1 MTTENGVYDP
11 GRAALVDRR
20 NRQTTFER
28 GVALALATGMLRDL
42 RDLRKL
48 TEGLR
53 WIVDGR
59 GDGRDRPG
67 AGPAAGGHPAGRA
80 HRGPPGGRGGGA
92 MTAPQDIG
100 RLRGQVR
107 VLELATLALMV
118 RAAGRRISPRACVLA
133 LRTARRVPAAG
144 RGWRWTTPGRCCPA
158 GGASAPRGWAMSAVR
173 AARPAE
179 RPEARWERIGPDQA
193 RALLARNRNRRLY
206 PNTVAV
212 YARAMREGTWHGGNA
227 QTIQVDREG
236 YLRDGQHRLHAVLEV
251 GTPQWFLVV
260 RGVDPEVFPVLDIG
274 APRSPGDQVGVAAD
288 ETGDPLLGAG
298 MNSTQQKYA
307 AGAVRLLE
315 RLEQTPRLPQPFA
328 GTWAPKER
336 LTAAEVARAFRERWA
351 PEVVAQI
358 PVAERIKSAHL
369 RGGPGLWAAMLV
381 LLHRVDPADCDRFV
395 EQLVT
400 GANLPAGSA
409 VLALR
414 FRLLPAAEG
423 GRESRAPGA
432 MLARVNEVARAI
444 AYGWRAYR
452 EGRAISRILV
462 QPELPFPYPE

>member
-1 MTTENGVYDP
+1 
-11 GRAALVDRR
+11 
-20 NRQTTFER
+20 
-28 GVALALATGMLRDL
+28 
-42 RDLRKL
+42 
-48 TEGLR
+48 
-53 WIVDGR
+53 
-59 GDGRDRPG
+59 
-67 AGPAAGGHPAGRA
+67 
-80 HRGPPGGRGGGA
+80 
-92 MTAPQDIG
+92 
-100 RLRGQVR
+100 
-107 VLELATLALMV
+107 
-118 RAAGRRISPRACVLA
+118 
-133 LRTARRVPAAG
+133 
-144 RGWRWTTPGRCCPA
+144 
-158 GGASAPRGWAMSAVR
+158 
-173 AARPAE
+173 
-179 RPEARWERIGPDQA
+179 
-193 RALLARNRNRRLY
+193 
-206 PNTVAV
+206 
-212 YARAMREGTWHGGNA
+212 MREGTWHGGNA

-452 EGRAISRILV
+452 EGPLPRVARGAIWLFGGPQRRGPLMPYGGAADSPPVGRGFFGAPRGSLDLDVEYSRYVRSRERRAAPGLLLRRGARC
-462 QPELPFPYPE
+462 PG